1 MSDFVRIPV
10 ALALLVATLALVVSP
25 PAVAAPS
32 KAQASVEALTK
43 RMETAEADYRS
54 ALVLIAN
61 ADAQGQVQADKAIE
75 DMEDVI
81 DACMKQR
88 GCSVSTMLAT
98 YKRLL
103 KLGADEAGGE
113 YVVQA
118 EDDHGDHVDDH
129 RVERHDPV
137 PDGRPFKQSPHVAA
151 QGQRQTDEGIVNS
164 ILDHLKIPFRRA
176 SYRDLIRAIS
186 LAGSGA

>member
-10 ALALLVATLALVVSP
+10 ALASLAATLALAISF
-25 PAVAAPS
+25 PALAAPS
-32 KAQASVEALTK
+32 KAEVAVEALTK

-118 EDDHGDHVDDH
+118 EDDHGDHAYLASD
-129 RVERHDPV
+129 V
-137 PDGRPFKQSPHVAA
+137 PEAA
-151 QGQRQTDEGIVNS
+151 RT
-164 ILDHLKIPFRRA
+164 
-176 SYRDLIRAIS
+176 
-186 LAGSGA
+186 AGSSQAF